1 MSRQLLLA
9 LVQLVQAAIQT
20 ILIDLLPRHSQQILQ
35 GRALIPAF
43 GQAQLTRLGTKPG
56 DRQQTGD
63 PFPGNFLTT
72 GRDQFVQQFM
82 QTQAAPERERQVNF
96 AKFTH
101 PLDSNPAHLH
111 LAPQRPLGLS
121 RTAQFKLPG
130 RGPARQQLIDRFPS
144 DTNSLIQPRK
154 FAQGS
159 HNVLTGT
166 TGRSARF
173 HQRPILIRRASDRP
187 TLPSQI
193 HAPIL
198 HSPNPSPQRPVRHY
212 KSLFASD
219 HSRTIRFAHTYAR
232 PLRKNSSF

>member
-9 LVQLVQAAIQT
+9 LVQLVQATIQT
-20 ILIDLLPRHSQQILQ
+20 VLIDLLPRHSQQILQ

-43 GQAQLTRLGTKPG
+43 GHAQLTRLGAKPG

-121 RTAQFKLPG
+121 QRVSQAANDKQELVSEWEKAKLEWTLVSLAYNCMRLHRLG
-130 RGPARQQLIDRFPS
+130 ARLKPA
-144 DTNSLIQPRK
+144 
-154 FAQGS
+154 AAG
-159 HNVLTGT
+159 
-166 TGRSARF
+166 
-173 HQRPILIRRASDRP
+173 
-187 TLPSQI
+187 
-193 HAPIL
+193 
-198 HSPNPSPQRPVRHY
+198 
-212 KSLFASD
+212 
-219 HSRTIRFAHTYAR
+219 
-232 PLRKNSSF
+232 